1 MADAKTLTLMGA
13 AAVTVKHVD
22 AAITVDADGSLT
34 GTLAVNTVDD
44 TAADAVTVLTGTNS
58 TTINALDVL
67 DTVTVNAEA
76 MADGTTLTL
85 TGASQY
91 VVSNLVADLTN
102 TGSGAI
108 SVTLDDDSAA
118 VGINVTHDPAVNGSS
133 QFAIMQLA
141 AGSLSGSGDTVTLSG
156 SGDIDF
162 TMTTAQHGMAIGNGS
177 GRGTVGSTT
186 FATTAGSNVITVTSA
201 SHGLSTGNN
210 VYLSGLQSTVLADTG
225 LAIEDLQGQH
235 SVTVTDGNTFT
246 IALSYDVLATTT
258 DASTDVSLTRGI
270 DTVIL
275 TTSGAL
281 TGQAAVEVYELADA
295 GNVFTQVAGNSTVVG
310 GSGADRIITS
320 GTDTTRGALTI
331 DLSGGDTV
339 TRGTDTV
346 LLKNDAVGNTSNNV
360 LVAGIPQS
368 QVGLGGAWVD
378 QDATAGTGES
388 NANTLNATLALW
400 DGVNAAGT
408 DYAVITGF
416 TPGNGGDRVAY
427 MDGSSGVLI
436 GGFSDN
442 VSLTTNNLSGLAV
455 NSVIEVASSFQ
466 INDGENLG
474 AAATM
479 LSQLNNVQD
488 GTYYVVI
495 YDGTSADSNAWIYA
509 ATATEGDGFDF
520 ADDNGSTNGYD
531 VDTVELI
538 GVMMTV
544 GADNLTSQ
552 NFISSFSLV

>member
-1 MADAKTLTLMGA
+1 
-13 AAVTVKHVD
+13 
-22 AAITVDADGSLT
+22 
-34 GTLAVNTVDD
+34 
-44 TAADAVTVLTGTNS
+44 
-58 TTINALDVL
+58 
-67 DTVTVNAEA
+67 
-76 MADGTTLTL
+76 
-85 TGASQY
+85 
-91 VVSNLVADLTN
+91 
-102 TGSGAI
+102 
-108 SVTLDDDSAA
+108 
-118 VGINVTHDPAVNGSS
+118 
-133 QFAIMQLA
+133 
-141 AGSLSGSGDTVTLSG
+141 
-156 SGDIDF
+156 
-162 TMTTAQHGMAIGNGS
+162 
-177 GRGTVGSTT
+177 
-186 FATTAGSNVITVTSA
+186 
-201 SHGLSTGNN
+201 
-210 VYLSGLQSTVLADTG
+210 
-225 LAIEDLQGQH
+225 
-235 SVTVTDGNTFT
+235 
-246 IALSYDVLATTT
+246 
-258 DASTDVSLTRGI
+258 
-270 DTVIL
+270 
-275 TTSGAL
+275 
-281 TGQAAVEVYELADA
+281 
-295 GNVFTQVAGNSTVVG
+295 VAGNSTVVG

-346 LLKNDAVGNTSNNV
+346 LLRNDAVGNTSNNV
-360 LVAGIPQS
+360 LVAGIPQA

-466 INDGENLG
+466 INDRENLG

>member
-235 SVTVTDGNTFT
+235 SVTVTDANTFT
-246 IALSYDVLATTT
+246 IALSYDILATAT
-258 DASTDVSLTRGI
+258 DASTTASISRGI
-270 DTVIL
+270 DTVVL

-281 TGQAAVEVYELADA
+281 TGQATVEVYELADA